1 MQTEE
6 VVVQTALTSENFI
19 REIDK
24 IVNDLGITYVDAVVH
39 FCEKNNIEIETAA
52 SIVKSNPKI
61 KSKLQSDYENL
72 NYLPKRAKLPV

>member
-52 SIVKSNPKI
+52 SIVKSNPKM

-72 NYLPKRAKLPV
+72 HYLPKRAKLPV